1 MSVINNNPDFTIPL
15 KIGITGGIGSGKTT
29 VCQIF
34 SAMGIP
40 IYYADDRAKALMV
53 TNLDV
58 VSKLKSLF
66 GKNTYLPDGSLNRQH
81 LSNIVFKDK
90 EMLEKLNAIVHPA
103 VHEDGITWQNAQKNV
118 PYTLKE
124 AALLFEAGS
133 YKALDKVVTV
143 FAPKE
148 IRLQRV
154 IKRDQSNRAAVEA
167 RMDKQMDD
175 FKKMHLADFVIFNDG
190 KHPLI
195 PQIHRL
201 HQRILK
207 LK

>member
-1 MSVINNNPDFTIPL
+1 MSFNSNNHASSAPL

-29 VCQIF
+29 VCRIF
-34 SAMGIP
+34 AEMDIP
-40 IYYADDRAKALMV
+40 VYYADDRAKELMV
-53 TNLDV
+53 NNLEV
-58 VSKLKSLF
+58 VTKLKALF
-66 GKNTYLPDGSLNRQH
+66 GKNAYLNDGSLNRQH
-81 LSNIVFKDK
+81 ISNIVFSNK

-103 VHEDGITWQNAQKNV
+103 VHEDGIAWQKAQKNV

-133 YKALDKVVTV
+133 YKALDKMITV

-148 IRLQRV
+148 IRLERV
-154 IKRDQSNRAAVEA
+154 VARDQTTRAAVEA

-175 FKKMHLADFVIFNDG
+175 LKKMHLADYVIFNDG

-201 HQRILK
+201 HRRLMG
-207 LK
+207 LR